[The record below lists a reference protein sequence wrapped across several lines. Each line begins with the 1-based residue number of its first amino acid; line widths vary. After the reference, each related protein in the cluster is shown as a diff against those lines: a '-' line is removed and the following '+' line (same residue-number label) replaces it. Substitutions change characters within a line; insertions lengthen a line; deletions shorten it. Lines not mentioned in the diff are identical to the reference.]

1 MINKVHHGLIDVKHQ
16 VRSISII
23 VNSLNTIF
31 LVFVRIIKPRD
42 LVNNERHIQQ
52 ETVLLSIKTIKKK
65 KNNEQ
70 QISNHLTSNIRCV
83 RYQRK

>member
-1 MINKVHHGLIDVKHQ
+1 MIAVKHQ

-42 LVNNERHIQQ
+42 LVNNERHVQQ

-70 QISNHLTSNIRCV
+70 QISNHLTKIDTNEN
-83 RYQRK
+83 K

>member
-1 MINKVHHGLIDVKHQ
+1 LIDVKHQ

-65 KNNEQ
+65 KTTNNKFQ
-70 QISNHLTSNIRCV
+70 TI
-83 RYQRK
+83 